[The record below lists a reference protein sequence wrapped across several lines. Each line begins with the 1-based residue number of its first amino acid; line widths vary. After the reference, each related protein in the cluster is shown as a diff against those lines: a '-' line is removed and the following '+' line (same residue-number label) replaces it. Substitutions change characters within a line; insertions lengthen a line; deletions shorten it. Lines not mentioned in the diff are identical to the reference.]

1 MWRKLS
7 KQKLSNQQSCRLF
20 CKAAFISLL
29 ILTCRT
35 AWAQVDS
42 CQERLIQASQL
53 YEKGKLSQV
62 IQTLGSCLYN
72 HDESR
77 VTRRNVLNMAAES
90 FIFMDSV
97 RLAQRTLLELLRLDP
112 FYKVNKDI
120 PEMRYLREQVV
131 TYPCVEIS
139 VFFGPNLLTRANFQS
154 ALVHPGGTLTS
165 RKFSLKG
172 VDDDFDV
179 SWGFNAG
186 LELGLAL
193 DRRSNFDLHFGLDV
207 SRYALRYVQEMDNVP
222 NFDKELDRARL
233 FIAEKHFWL
242 RAPLF
247 LSFNL
252 VPRESIVERH
262 LIPYLKIGASYDH
275 LLRQT
280 AKLSSLKLSFP
291 PSDTSTVNPGT
302 RIGDYRQ
309 SSNFS
314 VLAGAGVKLHL
325 HRFFLLLDAQYSQML
340 RNLRNAETKRLSIDE
355 YRYVDNDF
363 TLSNFSLRLG
373 FGVFLF
379 RAKVK

>member
-7 KQKLSNQQSCRLF
+7 NQQGSRLF

-29 ILTCRT
+29 LLTCRIS
-35 AWAQVDS
+35 WGQVDS

-62 IQTLGSCLYN
+62 IQTLANCLYN

-77 VTRRNVLNMAAES
+77 VTRRNALNMAAES

-97 RLAQRTLLELLRLDP
+97 SLAQRTLLELLRLDP

-139 VFFGPNLLTRANFQS
+139 GFFGPNVLTRANFQS
-154 ALVHPGGTLTS
+154 AMVYPGGMLAS

-186 LELGLAL
+186 IEFGLAL

-207 SRYALRYVQEMDNVP
+207 SRYTFRYVQEMDNVP

-262 LIPYLKIGASYDH
+262 VIPYLKIGGSYDH

-291 PSDTSTVNPGT
+291 PDDTSTTNPGT

-309 SSNFS
+309 SGNFS

-340 RNLRNAETKRLSIDE
+340 RNLRNTNAARLSIED

>member
-1 MWRKLS
+1 MWRKLN
-7 KQKLSNQQSCRLF
+7 NQQGG
-20 CKAAFISLL
+20 AFWSKVVLGCCFLL
-29 ILTCRT
+29 LHFG

-97 RLAQRTLLELLRLDP
+97 RLAQLTLLELLRLDP

-139 VFFGPNLLTRANFQS
+139 GFFGPNVLTRANFQS
-154 ALVHPGGTLTS
+154 AMVHPGGTLAS

-186 LELGLAL
+186 LEMGLAL

-207 SRYALRYVQEMDNVP
+207 SRYAFRYVQEMDNVP
-222 NFDKELDRARL
+222 NFDNELDRARL

-291 PSDTSTVNPGT
+291 PDDTSTVNPGT

-340 RNLRNAETKRLSIDE
+340 RNLRNTTAERLSIDD